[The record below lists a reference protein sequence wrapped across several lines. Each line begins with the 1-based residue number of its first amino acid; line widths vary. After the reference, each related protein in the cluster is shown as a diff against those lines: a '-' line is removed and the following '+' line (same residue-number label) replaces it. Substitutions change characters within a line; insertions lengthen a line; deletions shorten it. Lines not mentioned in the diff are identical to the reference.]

1 LVEIEAVVLEEP
13 AVVVLEEPAVV
24 VLEEP
29 AAVVGI
35 ELQVV
40 LFVVVVERQKE
51 LGVVVV
57 VYLAV
62 HKP

>member
-13 AVVVLEEPAVV
+13 AAV

-35 ELQVV
+35 EIQVV